1 MSILNVNKRDINEP
15 NSAKKA
21 RKCGKVP
28 GVLYSKQIQNLL
40 FEVGDL
46 ELGQEIHSCGEHGI
60 LDITVDGK
68 TYKTLIKEVQ
78 REPVSRKIVH
88 LDLEGISDKDK
99 IVSQVPIQYVGEEYL
114 QKRGSV
120 LQKEKETIKI
130 ECKAND
136 LPKYIT
142 FDVGMGQAGQVYK
155 LTNLEVGSE
164 LSILD
169 DLNSV
174 MASISYERK
183 TVSDTMEAVVEETEK
198 KEDKK

>member
-1 MSILNVNKRDINEP
+1 MSLISVDKRDNNVP

-28 GVLYSKQIQNLL
+28 GVMYSKKMQSLL

-46 ELGQEIHSCGEHGI
+46 EFSKELHSVGEHGI
-60 LDITVDGK
+60 FDLEVDGK

-78 REPVSRKIVH
+78 RDPVTRKLVH
-88 LDLEGISDKDK
+88 LDLENISDKDK
-99 IVSQVPIQYVGEEYL
+99 IISEVPVNFVGEEYL

-120 LQKEKETIKI
+120 LQKEKDTIKV
-130 ECKAND
+130 ECAVND
-136 LPKYIT
+136 LPKSFT
-142 FDVGMGQAGQVYK
+142 FDVGMGQVGDVYK

-164 LSILD
+164 ISIID

-174 MASISYERK
+174 LASVSYERK
-183 TVSDTMEAVVEETEK
+183 MVSEVMDMATEGEEQSVEK
-198 KEDKK
+198 